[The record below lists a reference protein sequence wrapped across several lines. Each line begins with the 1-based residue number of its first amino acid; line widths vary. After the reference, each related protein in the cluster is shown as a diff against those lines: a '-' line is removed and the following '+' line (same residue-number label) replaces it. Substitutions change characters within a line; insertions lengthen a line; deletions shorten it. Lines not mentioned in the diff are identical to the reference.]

1 VLLSVLWTIRNRRP
15 DADRTTHII
24 LAALFATVFVHA
36 LFYDTFFADPA
47 TWVIIAL
54 LATGAGIA
62 PLAREPEPGDWI
74 ARQAG

>member
-1 VLLSVLWTIRNRRP
+1 
-15 DADRTTHII
+15 
-24 LAALFATVFVHA
+24 
-36 LFYDTFFADPA
+36 
-47 TWVIIAL
+47 VIIAL